1 MHTLV
6 LTFSTFLL
14 VWHHSTPTQLS
25 SQEKPDFSTKIQ
37 LNQMNNDYLP
47 DCCPKAKFP
56 PSPCH
61 FPVLSHEDLVP
72 HCSQILCF
80 PLPSGWAT
88 SVLMYGPDWVIRD
101 LFTYCSLAAMVSQL
115 SSTLKNKQTNKW
127 QKTPNGQPTRN
138 KHSHILFK
146 KFILVTFRKQVRWLK
161 GYFKIRKK
169 KQYLSPPPFNI
180 LKSQVAWSFTS
191 LSSSSAEWPIYF
203 LGEEL

>member
-25 SQEKPDFSTKIQ
+25 SQEKPDFSMKMQ
-37 LNQMNNDYLP
+37 LNQMNEDYLP

-61 FPVLSHEDLVP
+61 FPVLSHEDSSLFTNTVFP
-72 HCSQILCF
+72 PALRLSYLCF
-80 PLPSGWAT
+80 NVWPRLSDSG
-88 SVLMYGPDWVIRD
+88 SVYTLQLGCYGQSVEYYI
-101 LFTYCSLAAMVSQL
+101 
-115 SSTLKNKQTNKW
+115 KKQTNKQMTKNPKPPAN
-127 QKTPNGQPTRN
+127 QKQAF
-138 KHSHILFK
+138 SHTFK
-146 KFILVTFRKQVRWLK
+146 KFILMTFRKQVRWLK
-161 GYFKIRKK
+161 DYFKIRKK
-169 KQYLSPPPFNI
+169 NQYLSPPPFNI